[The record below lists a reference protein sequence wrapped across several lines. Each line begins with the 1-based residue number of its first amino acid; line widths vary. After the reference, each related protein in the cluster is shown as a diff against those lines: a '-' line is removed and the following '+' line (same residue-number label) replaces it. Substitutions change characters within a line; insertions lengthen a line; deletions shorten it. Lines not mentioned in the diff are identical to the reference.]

1 MQTPLLSL
9 QNYWRSGNTSSS
21 MYHCPYLNA
30 CHGYPDTPG
39 YAAGDDACK
48 TGYYGPVCQVC
59 VNGYYGYSQGCKC
72 AAAPSYACIGSCT
85 CTATLWHTRPV
96 CRAGLAWGP
105 APSQWALQSPSL
117 GFS

>member
-30 CHGYPDTPG
+30 CHGDPDTPG

-48 TGYYGPVCQVC
+48 TGYYGPVCQIC

-72 AAAPSYACIGSCT
+72 AAAPLYASIGSLLLRSH
-85 CTATLWHTRPV
+85 A
-96 CRAGLAWGP
+96 LAH
-105 APSQWALQSPSL
+105 SPWMPRRS
-117 GFS
+117 